1 MKKRE
6 LMKWRENYANWEYP
20 CVGEGLHLNVH
31 FDEKDD
37 VKRLGARWKPDPSGS
52 GGHWWMPKTK
62 LHQTCPIPDEE
73 FWGSD
78 GSGTIQHWLN
88 NHKMIAGQFGHL
100 SPGACEDAV
109 REHSHAP
116 ALTVRLIGT
125 SGDILTMTAYA
136 GLDVVRLQ
144 GTAAAS
150 SDQWV
155 PKAEA
160 RTTWDAL
167 IGCGYR
173 KVVEETV

>member
-52 GGHWWMPKTK
+52 GGHWWMPKQNLLKTS
-62 LHQTCPIPDEE
+62 PIGCDHL
-73 FWGSD
+73 D
-78 GSGTIQHWLN
+78 GWTGTILDWLN
-88 NHKMIAGQFGHL
+88 NHKMVAGQYGHL
-100 SPGACEDAV
+100 SPAACENAV
-109 REHSHAP
+109 SDHDGTS
-116 ALTVRLIGT
+116 LTVRIVGT

-155 PKAEA
+155 TKAEA
-160 RTTWDAL
+160 RTTWDTL